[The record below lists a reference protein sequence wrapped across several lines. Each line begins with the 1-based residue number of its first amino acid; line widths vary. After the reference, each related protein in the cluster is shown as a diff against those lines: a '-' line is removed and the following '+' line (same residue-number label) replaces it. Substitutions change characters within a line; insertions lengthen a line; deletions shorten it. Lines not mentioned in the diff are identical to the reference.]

1 MAKTDTVTLST
12 GGIGLDTRDFAKFAK
27 ALRKADK
34 GLYKQ
39 LQIRLRAAGSD
50 VEAAAKAN
58 VEPYSS
64 PAVTS
69 IKTRVSSA
77 TVAVVAGVG
86 GVPMAAL
93 LELGNKPSTGGRA
106 PEGMFA
112 HPVFGGR
119 NTKRPN
125 APWRDQPMHPYLL
138 RALHEHAPEAWAA
151 AVEAL
156 DWAILVACT
165 DEEL

>member
-12 GGIGLDTRDFAKFAK
+12 GGVGLDTRDFAKFAK

-39 LQIRLRAAGSD
+39 LQIRLRAAGD
-50 VEAAAKAN
+50 IVAAAARSN
-58 VEPYSS
+58 VAPYSS
-64 PAVTS
+64 KAEAS
-69 IKTRVSSA
+69 IRTRVSSA

-93 LELGNKPSTGGRA
+93 LELGNKARGASSGQFQHPIWGRWVTGAGFQA
-106 PEGMFA
+106 
-112 HPVFGGR
+112 
-119 NTKRPN
+119 
-125 APWRDQPMHPYLL
+125 MHPYLL
-138 RALHEHAPEAWAA
+138 TALQSHAEEAWAGA
-151 AVEAL
+151 IEAL
-156 DWAILVACT
+156 DWAIMIACT